1 MNALHAGIVVKSL
14 IKASRAN
21 EEIGGRIYS
30 IVANMDAPYPYV
42 TYQRT
47 GTVSSGSKD
56 RNDEEDLATVV
67 VTVYAAKYEDSIRI
81 ADKIVASLIE
91 GDTTIEGIEIGEIRL
106 VGSDENFQIDAYVQN
121 LVFNIEF
128 INN

>member
-1 MNALHAGIVVKSL
+1 MNALHAGIVIKSL
-14 IKASRAN
+14 IKDSKAN

-30 IVANMDAPYPYV
+30 IVANTDAPYPYV

-47 GTVSSGSKD
+47 GTIPSGSKD
-56 RNDEEDLATVV
+56 GYDEEDWATVV
-67 VTVYAAKYEDSIRI
+67 VSVYAAKYEDSIRI
-81 ADKIVASLIE
+81 ADKITISLIE
-91 GDTTIEGIEIGEIRL
+91 GQTTVEGIEVGEIHL
-106 VGSDENFQIDAYVQN
+106 TGSDEDFQADAYIQN